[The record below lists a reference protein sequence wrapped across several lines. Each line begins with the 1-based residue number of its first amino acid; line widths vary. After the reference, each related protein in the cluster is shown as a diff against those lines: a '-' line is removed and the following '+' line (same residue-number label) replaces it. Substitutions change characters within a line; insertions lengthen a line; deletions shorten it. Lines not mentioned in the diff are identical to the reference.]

1 MRILGF
7 VIMRTS
13 TYRRHIDHAAEA
25 GQTSHGTEEPR
36 IPGNGPVSVLPH
48 LGEAE
53 PPARRGLRVVR
64 GEMTDWI

>member
-25 GQTSHGTEEPR
+25 GQTSDSAQEQR
-36 IPGNGPVSVLPH
+36 IPGIGPGSVLPH
-48 LGEAE
+48 LGEVE

>member
-13 TYRRHIDHAAEA
+13 TYRRHIDDALEA
-25 GQTSHGTEEPR
+25 GQTSGPVGEPR
-36 IPGNGPVSVLPH
+36 TQGIGRVSIVPH

-53 PPARRGLRVVR
+53 LPARRGLRVVK
-64 GEMTDWI
+64 GETSDWI

>member
-25 GQTSHGTEEPR
+25 GQTSDSAEEQR
-36 IPGNGPVSVLPH
+36 IPGIGPVSALPH
-48 LGEAE
+48 VGEIE
-53 PPARRGLRVVR
+53 PPAGRGLRVVR
-64 GEMTDWI
+64 GEMTDWM